1 MKGLVKVLKIIW
13 HGFEVFSTVV
23 ERFARAL
30 AVILLIAMSV
40 MLLLNAASR
49 WGIAPSSMMGWPL
62 SIVGYMIAWSVLV
75 MMGPVAKL
83 DAHIKVPFLT
93 SKLLGEKR
101 GANFRAIMENL
112 VGLGY
117 SIFLTLPA
125 YDWVS
130 STFREGTVEQLYGH
144 WTYPL
149 WVVRLGIFLGFTF
162 LSFFYFERTVKW
174 FINIA
179 SQKGGVSEPESGPP
193 TTPMEANG
201 SQTSLSFKEGHALED
216 SE

>member
-1 MKGLVKVLKIIW
+1 MKGLVKVLKTIW
-13 HGFEVFSTVV
+13 RGFEIFSAVV
-23 ERFARAL
+23 ERFSRAL

-40 MLLLNAASR
+40 MLLLNAAAR

-93 SKLLGEKR
+93 SKLLGERR
-101 GANFRAIMENL
+101 GAMFRTLLENL

-117 SIFLTLPA
+117 SLYLTLPS
-125 YDWVS
+125 YEWVS
-130 STFREGTVEQLYGH
+130 STFRSGDVETLTGN

-149 WVVRLGIFLGFTF
+149 WIVYLGIFMGFAF
-162 LSFFYFERTVKW
+162 LAFFYFERTVKW

-179 SQKGGVSEPESGPP
+179 SQKGGVSEPESSPP

-201 SQTSLSFKEGHALED
+201 GQTSLSFKEGHALED